1 METYAYMLHK
11 IACLRTATAGSFH
24 MLLSR
29 LGQLIQLSLS
39 AVIARPA
46 PVAYAVIFS
55 VASESFRCATLT
67 DRDPGTARHDKRA
80 IERFAVLCVVT
91 HAATLA
97 NADRGTN
104 FWMGLAG
111 ADRSPVM
118 NHPRQK
124 ALIARYTEWYLVRE
138 KLV

>member
-67 DRDPGTARHDKRA
+67 DRDPGTAR
-80 IERFAVLCVVT
+80 RFAVLCVVT